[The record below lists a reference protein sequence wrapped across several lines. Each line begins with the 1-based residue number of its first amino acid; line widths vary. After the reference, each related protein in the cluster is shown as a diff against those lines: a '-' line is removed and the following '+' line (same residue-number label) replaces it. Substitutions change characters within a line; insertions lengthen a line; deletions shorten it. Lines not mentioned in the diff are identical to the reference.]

1 MWTSIARVILRN
13 RIAFIVLLALITIFM
28 GYHARKVEM
37 SYQYSA
43 LLPKKDSTYIEFQN
57 FVKIF
62 GNESNLMVLGIQD
75 EGFFKLKEFKNW
87 QKLSSQI
94 EEIDG
99 VTSVLSASQAYNLIK
114 NKEERKFEVQTIF
127 HDSISYQTELDSLK
141 TVFETLPFYRSLLYN
156 PETSAYLMAVTL
168 DKDILASSDR
178 VRLINEIKEQGKI
191 FQESTQKTVHYSGLP
206 YIRVSTAEMIK
217 KELNMFII
225 LALVVTAIIIFL
237 FFRSFKVV
245 LFSMLVVGVSVI
257 WALGIQSLFGYKITI
272 LTGMIPPLL
281 IVIGIPNT
289 VFLLNKYHHEYK
301 IHGNQIKSLQRVIRK
316 IGNATFLTN
325 LTTALGFGTFVF
337 TSSRILVEFGV
348 VASIN
353 IMGIFVISILLI
365 PIIFSLLAP
374 PKEKHIKHLD
384 RVFISKV
391 LSKLVHITL
400 SYRNFIYV
408 IAASIVVIG
417 IIGITRIKTTGYML
431 DDIPPK
437 DPLYI
442 DLKFFES
449 NFDGLMPL
457 EILIDT
463 KKPNGILK
471 LSSLNKMDK
480 LEKKISA
487 FDDISQPLSLT
498 QVVKFAKQA
507 YYNGNEK
514 YFKLPSNQERNFI
527 LSYVAKSGK
536 SQSDLINSFID
547 STKQQARLSFR
558 MKDVGT
564 NKMDSLTAEIGNI
577 VHSIFPEDK
586 YDTSITG
593 ASVVF
598 FKGTSYLIRN
608 LIISVLL
615 AIGLIASFMALMFNS
630 KRMVLV
636 SLIPNIIPL
645 ILTASLMGY
654 FGIPI
659 KPSTILVFSIAFGIS
674 VDGTIH
680 FLAKY
685 RQELNETNWSIKA
698 AVVLA
703 VKETG
708 VSMIY
713 TAIILFFGFAIFS
726 TSHFGGTVALGSL
739 VAFTLLIALFSNLI
753 LLPSILLTMEKLI
766 TNRSFKEPLLHI
778 YDEEEDID
786 LDELKIDKKENAE
799 IETDS

>member
-1 MWTSIARVILRN
+1 MWTWIARVILRN
-13 RIAFIVLLALITIFM
+13 RIAFIIILAIITAFM
-28 GYHARKVEM
+28 GYNAQKIEM
-37 SYQYSA
+37 SYQYSS
-43 LLPKKDSTYIEFQN
+43 LLPKEDSTYIEFEK
-57 FVKIF
+57 FVKLF
-62 GNESNLMVLGIQD
+62 GNESNLMVLGV
-75 EGFFKLKEFKNW
+75 ENNHFFDIENFKGWQELSKELKK
-87 QKLSSQI
+87 I
-94 EEIDG
+94 EG
-99 VTSVLSASQAYNLIK
+99 VTSVLSVAQSYNLHKNSKEKKFEIRPIFPDTIK
-114 NKEERKFEVQTIF
+114 NQT
-127 HDSISYQTELDSLK
+127 QLDSLAK
-141 TVFETLPFYRSLLYN
+141 KFHELPFYKNLLYN
-156 PETSAYLMAVTL
+156 KQTDAYLMAITL
-168 DKDILASSDR
+168 DKKILGSNQR
-178 VRLINEIKEQGKI
+178 VSMIKNIKAIGDQY
-191 FQESTQKTVHYSGLP
+191 SQKNNQIIHYSGLP

-217 KELNMFII
+217 GELNMFII
-225 LALVVTAIIIFL
+225 LALVVTAIIIFI

-257 WALGIQSLFGYKITI
+257 WALGIQALFGYKITI

-301 IHGNQIKSLQRVIRK
+301 LHGNQIKSLQRVIRK

-337 TSSRILVEFGV
+337 TSSRILVEFGI

-353 IMGIFVISILLI
+353 IMGIFIISILLI

-374 PKEKHIKHLD
+374 PEEKHIKHLD
-384 RVFISKV
+384 RIFISKV

-400 SYRNFIYV
+400 SHRNLVYI
-408 IAASIVVIG
+408 IAGLIVVIG
-417 IIGITRIKTTGYML
+417 IIGIVKIKTTGYML

-437 DPLYI
+437 DPLYV
-442 DLKFFES
+442 DLKFFEK
-449 NFDGLMPL
+449 NFEGLMPL
-457 EILIDT
+457 EILLDT
-463 KKPNGILK
+463 KKPNGIIKSSTLK
-471 LSSLNKMDK
+471 KMDK
-480 LEKKISA
+480 LESKISK

-498 QVVKFAKQA
+498 QVVKFAKQSF
-507 YYNGNEK
+507 YNGNEK
-514 YFKLPSNQERNFI
+514 YYTLPSNQERNFI
-527 LSYVAKSGK
+527 LSYVSKSGK
-536 SQSDLINSFID
+536 TQSDLIASFID
-547 STKQQARLSFR
+547 STKQHARMSFR
-558 MKDVGT
+558 VKDVGT
-564 NKMDSLTAEIGNI
+564 TKMDSLYNEIKKIAE
-577 VHSIFPEDK
+577 SIFPSDK
-586 YDTSITG
+586 YNVSITG
-593 ASVVF
+593 ASIVS

-615 AIGLIASFMALMFNS
+615 AIGIIASFMALMFNS

-645 ILTASLMGY
+645 ILTAALMGY
-654 FGIPI
+654 IGIPI

-726 TSHFGGTVALGSL
+726 TSHFGGTVALGAL

-753 LLPSILLTMEKLI
+753 LLPSILLTMEKNI
-766 TNRSFKEPLLHI
+766 TNRSFKEPLLEI
-778 YDEEEDID
+778 YNEDEDIE
-786 LDELKIDKKENAE
+786 LEELKIEKKEPVE
-799 IETDS
+799 IQQ